1 MSKSTFMEAVMSS
14 YKKVQK
20 DLKTNPR
27 KCEIC
32 GIVETMDNL
41 ILMYDNGKFM
51 CDDCMLDFY
60 KSEEFEKNV

>member
-1 MSKSTFMEAVMSS
+1 MSKSTFMEAVISS
-14 YKKVQK
+14 YNKVQK

-32 GIVETMDNL
+32 GTVETMDNL

-51 CDDCMLDFY
+51 CDDCMFEFY
-60 KSEEFEKNV
+60 KNAERKK